1 MIWIWRIPV
10 YRKGP
15 AFSARWVSAIT
26 VLGSFHKSHLHFLAF
41 LYIFWPCMYPSFSV
55 VLLNLHETDLLFR
68 YLSHHLTWHCS
79 SISEDLHRFAR
90 NLQHMNAKLFL
101 LLFLGVASLK
111 LFRINNK
118 NNFAFIYCKFLVNLC
133 KYLLRNSTFFQT
145 TTAFLKPIWKDIQEK
160 ILIWSYFFIDLT
172 LEF

>member
-1 MIWIWRIPV
+1 MQKWDHALEDLKRLQQFIDESTFGSSLQTLQVITAQWIWSRSI
-10 YRKGP
+10 
-15 AFSARWVSAIT
+15 FSLIKPSFDIT
-26 VLGSFHKSHLHFLAF
+26 VLQ
-41 LYIFWPCMYPSFSV
+41 YFWKFTQICKK
-55 VLLNLHETDLLFR
+55 
-68 YLSHHLTWHCS
+68 
-79 SISEDLHRFAR
+79 IAA
-90 NLQHMNAKLFL
+90 NAKLFL

-111 LFRINNK
+111 LLRIHNK